1 MVLRYRCGSEDGR
14 CGSALAPSRLLRRE
28 DLTSSLWQFRIA
40 SISQSLLAFVGPL
53 LVIREG
59 NGLCATGPHVLTC
72 CPESR
77 GCWQSDECLR
87 LNIPPSENLCRNV
100 SLHPSGSLKASRQ
113 LMPTVTTGPQ
123 GTRTARPATKH

>member
-1 MVLRYRCGSEDGR
+1 M
-14 CGSALAPSRLLRRE
+14 
-28 DLTSSLWQFRIA
+28 RI
-40 SISQSLLAFVGPL
+40 
-53 LVIREG
+53 
-59 NGLCATGPHVLTC
+59 LTC

-100 SLHPSGSLKASRQ
+100 SLHSSGSLKASRQ

-123 GTRTARPATKH
+123 ETRTARPATKH